1 MFFKSMVSAATS
13 VAVVASLVTSPAYAV
28 ETTEDNPPVSQPGDM
43 DTTVPKPGDTKPG
56 DTKPGDTK
64 PDDTKPGDTKPGDT
78 EPGDTEPGDPN
89 PGDTKPGDT
98 KPDDTKTGDTNP
110 GDTKPGDTKP
120 GDTKPDNP
128 TPDIPT
134 GPAIAVK
141 YKAGSASVDFDLN
154 ANGDVTKFLTDLGHT
169 NTRYRLHVDE
179 GTGIEVAQKVHVTV
193 DGRVIVTDR
202 KAPVGQVLSFTVAAT
217 DAVTSKVYA
226 KFPVTVTFVKN
237 DTTTPDAPT
246 PNPARDAGAA
256 FGIIAGILVVLA
268 GMVQFLVPGGWPRV
282 VSFFMGR

>member
-13 VAVVASLVTSPAYAV
+13 VAVVASLVASPAYAV
-28 ETTEDNPPVSQPGDM
+28 ETTEDNPSVSQPGDV
-43 DTTVPKPGDTKPG
+43 DTTVPNPGDDGATG
-56 DTKPGDTK
+56 TN
-64 PDDTKPGDTKPGDT
+64 PGDT
-78 EPGDTEPGDPN
+78 EPGDTEPGDPK

-98 KPDDTKTGDTNP
+98 KP

-179 GTGIEVAQKVHVTV
+179 NTGIEVAQKVHVTV

-226 KFPVTVTFVKN
+226 TFPVTVTFVKN
-237 DTTTPDAPT
+237 DTATPDAPT

-282 VSFFMGR
+282 VSFFT